1 MADYAVLIPLIF
13 LILNFVAFIVYAV
26 DKWKAQRDAW
36 RIPESTLL
44 TVAAIA
50 PWGSLAGMYYF
61 RHKTKKPKFK
71 LVWVFA
77 VIHAA
82 VSALL
87 LVLI

>member
-1 MADYAVLIPLIF
+1 MADYTVLIPLIF

-77 VIHAA
+77 VIHAVVA
-82 VSALL
+82 ALL

>member
-26 DKWKAQRDAW
+26 DKWKAQRGAW

-77 VIHAA
+77 VIHAVVA
-82 VSALL
+82 TLL

>member
-77 VIHAA
+77 VKHAVVA
-82 VSALL
+82 ALL

>member
-77 VIHAA
+77 VIHAIVA
-82 VSALL
+82 ALR

>member
-61 RHKTKKPKFK
+61 RHKTHKDKFK
-71 LVWVFA
+71 VVKIFA
-77 VIHAA
+77 VLHMVLA
-82 VSALL
+82 ALL
-87 LVLI
+87 IALF

>member
-26 DKWKAQRDAW
+26 DKWKAQRKAW

-44 TVAAIA
+44 TIAAIA

-61 RHKTKKPKFK
+61 RHKTEKPKFR
-71 LVWVFA
+71 LVKVFA
-77 VIHAA
+77 IVHVIVA
-82 VSALL
+82 ALL
-87 LVLI
+87 IALI

>member
-26 DKWKAQRDAW
+26 DKWKAQRGAW

-77 VIHAA
+77 VIHAIVA
-82 VSALL
+82 ALL